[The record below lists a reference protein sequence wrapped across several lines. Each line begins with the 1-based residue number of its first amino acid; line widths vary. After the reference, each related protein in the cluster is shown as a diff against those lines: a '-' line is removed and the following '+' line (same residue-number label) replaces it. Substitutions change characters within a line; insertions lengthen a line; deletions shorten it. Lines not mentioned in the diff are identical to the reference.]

1 MFLMFVVVFCRFV
14 KINISENDEDGFMPE
29 VRLTV
34 SREIF
39 NKFSKSQ
46 RKEFSDVLR
55 CCVATS
61 LSLYRLKPFTEDSI
75 TVHWDI
81 PEESYNEDDLV
92 VKIEFSVGGNGFNLS
107 YDQLKDIASV
117 IRRSIHRNLC
127 FSLSYAVWLRPQQDG
142 VWILKEK

>member
-81 PEESYNEDDLV
+81 PEESYNENDLV
-92 VKIEFSVGGNGFNLS
+92 VKIEFSVGGNGFNPS
-107 YDQLKDIASV
+107 YEQLKNITSGISAF
-117 IRRSIHRNLC
+117 IFKCLIHSN
-127 FSLSYAVWLRPQQDG
+127 F
-142 VWILKEK
+142 

>member
-1 MFLMFVVVFCRFV
+1 
-14 KINISENDEDGFMPE
+14 MPE

-55 CCVATS
+55 YCVSAG
-61 LSLYRLKPFTEDSI
+61 LSLYRSKPFTENSVV
-75 TVHWDI
+75 VHWDI